1 MEGFDL
7 SKLDLPQLMRMLAS
21 PGPVNWEIAQEIAGY
36 VALDGNDGE
45 PPISDTAREELEE
58 LARAAESHVAAE
70 TGLTEALGLPVRTMG
85 RRAWAGLHLESLKPV
100 LEALATTMRQALSE
114 SGDEPLPPEL
124 GHPATGMPFGGADPF
139 GGMLTMLAPLL
150 LGVQAGS
157 MVGYL
162 AQHALGLYDL
172 PLPTTEP
179 ASVAFV
185 VPNLDAFESAWSVDR
200 RDLRFYVALHESVH
214 AAVRAQ
220 RWVPER
226 LVAVAVEYVSAYEI
240 DPNAFQAQ
248 FGEIDPSDPASLAGI
263 AEHPE
268 ALLGA
273 MQSER
278 QRAILDRVQAL
289 TIVLDG
295 YADAILESVGERLLP
310 DFGQIHEAMQRH
322 HVEQGEAGRFV
333 EGLLAL
339 RVEREQ
345 YERGAA
351 FCRGV
356 IERGGVVGLNRLWE
370 SGRMLPTP
378 NELDAPGLWLARI
391 ELPEPD

>member
-1 MEGFDL
+1 ME
-7 SKLDLPQLMRMLAS
+7 
-21 PGPVNWEIAQEIAGY
+21 
-36 VALDGNDGE
+36 
-45 PPISDTAREELEE
+45 
-58 LARAAESHVAAE
+58 AE
-70 TGLTEALGLPVRTMG
+70 TGLTAAVGTPVRVMS
-85 RRAWAGLHLESLKPV
+85 RREWADLHLATLKPV
-100 LEALATTMRQALSE
+100 LEALATTMRETLTQND
-114 SGDEPLPPEL
+114 GEPQPPETT
-124 GHPATGMPFGGADPF
+124 HPAAGLPFGGADPF

-185 VPNLDAFESAWSVDR
+185 VPNLDEFENAWSVDR
-200 RDLRFYVALHESVH
+200 RDLRFYVALHEAVH
-214 AAVRAQ
+214 AAVRSH
-220 RWVPER
+220 RWVAER
-226 LVAVAVEYVSAYEI
+226 LVAIAVEYVSAYEI
-240 DPNAFQAQ
+240 DPQAFETQ

-278 QRAILDRVQAL
+278 QRVILDRVQAL

-295 YADAILESVGERLLP
+295 YADVILERIGERLLP

-333 EGLLAL
+333 EGLLGL
-339 RVEREQ
+339 RLEREH
-345 YERGAA
+345 YDRGQA

-356 IERGGVVGLNRLWE
+356 IERAGVEGLNRLWE
-370 SGRMLPTP
+370 SERMLPTP
-378 NELDAPGLWLARI
+378 NELEAPGLWLARI
-391 ELPEPD
+391 ELPDPD